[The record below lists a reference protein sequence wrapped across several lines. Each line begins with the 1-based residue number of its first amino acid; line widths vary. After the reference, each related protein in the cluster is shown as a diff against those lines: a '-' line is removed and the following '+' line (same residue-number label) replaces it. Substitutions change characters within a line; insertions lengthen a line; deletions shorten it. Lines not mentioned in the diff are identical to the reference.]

1 MIINF
6 LFFQLGWFACVVGAA
21 NNLYLLG
28 PIVVFFVVFFYLARS
43 INPVKELFF
52 VLIVSLIGLLWEN
65 FIIILEVLEY
75 RSNNIVIGF
84 APLWIVAMW
93 ASFSTTIKISLSWLN
108 RKIYLLFIF
117 GFFGG
122 PLSFYAGESLGGV
135 IFLDRAL
142 GYTLLAVGWSIMF
155 PLLFYISNK
164 LDILYPDKAK

>member
-1 MIINF
+1 MF
-6 LFFQLGWFACVVGAA
+6 SYFYQK
-21 NNLYLLG
+21 
-28 PIVVFFVVFFYLARS
+28 IVIEKPKIVLA
-43 INPVKELFF
+43 F
-52 VLIVSLIGLLWEN
+52 LIVSLIGLLWEN

-155 PLLFYISNK
+155 PLLFYISKNVMGRYK
-164 LDILYPDKAK
+164 HH